1 MVPIVFGICAC
12 AGGLE
17 RLVLALVRVREN
29 GQQTRNG
36 GIEMIQ
42 FMKFKRKKAKMNTDL
57 LKGFAART
65 QLGPDGKPFIQVS
78 FVISAVKALDQQP
91 ILHTPDGRGVFG
103 GQKEIAAK
111 AGKLQLEL
119 LAMLMHIF
127 QVDALRDYVK
137 GTTTEDDH
145 AARLDALGEAL
156 DSIIAGELPEL
167 GEG

>member
-1 MVPIVFGICAC
+1 
-12 AGGLE
+12 
-17 RLVLALVRVREN
+17 
-29 GQQTRNG
+29 
-36 GIEMIQ
+36 MIQ

-65 QLGPDGKPFIQVS
+65 RQGPDGKAFIEVS

-91 ILHTPDGRGVFG
+91 IYSSDGKPVFG
-103 GQKEIAAK
+103 GKREIAEK
-111 AGKLQLEL
+111 MGKLQLEL

-156 DSIIAGELPEL
+156 DAVMAGELPEL
-167 GEG
+167 EG